1 MIPEGWAN
9 VRFVDI
15 GIWSGGSGFPKKF
28 QGLSGLPYSFCKVS
42 DLSKFGNGKYLKQTA
57 NTIDKS
63 ILKQIKAKLID
74 PGTVIFPKIG
84 GAIATNRRS
93 IITSP
98 SVIDNNLLGITPFEG
113 ISPEWL
119 YYFLQSID
127 MAKYQK
133 SGPIPALAQG
143 TLNEI
148 IFGLPPL
155 EEQERIVARVDEL
168 MELCDRLEEEQ
179 QALRL
184 LVMSC
189 GFLLS
194 TT

>member
-1 MIPEGWAN
+1 MTPEQFLKEFNTFINAPNGIQQLRNLILDLAVTGKLVDGKEGDSAYGILENLELTKDKTELEKFIKKYGPRPDLPEGNELIPEGWAN

-98 SVIDNNLLGITPFEG
+98 SVIDNNL
-113 ISPEWL
+113 
-119 YYFLQSID
+119 
-127 MAKYQK
+127 
-133 SGPIPALAQG
+133 
-143 TLNEI
+143 
-148 IFGLPPL
+148 
-155 EEQERIVARVDEL
+155 
-168 MELCDRLEEEQ
+168 
-179 QALRL
+179 
-184 LVMSC
+184 
-189 GFLLS
+189 
-194 TT
+194 